1 VAMSHAWGDVA
12 EHDEDVRDIGGN
24 TSRLIDVTD
33 EWDPYSGQ
41 PVMSN
46 IPVTVRPHAPASAAE
61 DPVGAG
67 VAR

>member
-1 VAMSHAWGDVA
+1 MSHAWGDVA

-33 EWDPYSGQ
+33 QWDPYSGQ

-46 IPVTVRPHAPASAAE
+46 IPVAVPPHAPARTAGDA
-61 DPVGAG
+61 VGAG